1 MVARLLQLIS
11 LSVLASINIEK
22 YIAHKEKKK
31 KKNPILVI
39 NMSTYTF
46 SSNIQEEV
54 HNVINYIFKIM
65 YIISLQ
71 RGKTL

>member
-1 MVARLLQLIS
+1 
-11 LSVLASINIEK
+11 
-22 YIAHKEKKK
+22 
-31 KKNPILVI
+31 
-39 NMSTYTF
+39 MSTYTF